1 MDISGT
7 VITIVTLTKISIAT
21 CSLGS
26 STKVMRSSKFVNWLS
41 LRNTGLFTVQL
52 KT

>member
-7 VITIVTLTKISIAT
+7 VITTITMTKISIAT

-26 STKVMRSSKFVNWLS
+26 STKVMRSSKFINWLS
-41 LRNTGLFTVQL
+41 SQNTGLFTVQL

>member
-7 VITIVTLTKISIAT
+7 IIMTITMTKISLAT

-26 STKVMRSSKFVNWLS
+26 STKVMRTSKFVNWLS
-41 LRNTGLFTVQL
+41 SRNTGLFTVQL

>member
-7 VITIVTLTKISIAT
+7 VITTVTMTKISIAT

-26 STKVMRSSKFVNWLS
+26 STKVMRSKFVNWLS
-41 LRNTGLFTVQL
+41 SRNTGLFTVQL